1 MNSVHN
7 VSAASTAPS
16 TAPSTTS
23 SAASLPSSAGALDP
37 ASSAAGQTLTFIT
50 GSSRGLGEA
59 LARECLQAGHQ
70 VIGIARGRSEA
81 LEQFARQNG
90 HSLQQWQA
98 DLAEPLVIA
107 RHLGDWLRTQP
118 ADWASVNLIN
128 NAGVI
133 PAPGPTEAQTL
144 EVLSS
149 ALRVGL
155 EATLL
160 ISAAFL
166 DATGHWV
173 GHRRIL
179 NISSGLGRRAMAGLA
194 VYCAAKAG
202 MDNLSRAMA
211 LDEEVKASQGRPSAR
226 VVSLAPGIINTD
238 MQATIRGGGPEGFPD
253 RDRFVAF
260 ETEGQ
265 LASAADT
272 ACKVLAWLSRQDF
285 GQQVL
290 ADVRDA

>member
-1 MNSVHN
+1 MAESLASPSAPAVRDSSVPQAF
-7 VSAASTAPS
+7 SAADET
-16 TAPSTTS
+16 
-23 SAASLPSSAGALDP
+23 L
-37 ASSAAGQTLTFIT
+37 SAAGRTLTLIT

-70 VIGIARGRSEA
+70 VIGIARGRSDA
-81 LEQFARQNG
+81 LEQFAREHG
-90 HSLQQWQA
+90 YPLQQWQA

-107 RHLGDWLRTQP
+107 RHVGDWLRTQP
-118 ADWASVNLIN
+118 QDWAAVNLVN

-133 PAPGPTEAQTL
+133 PSPGPVEASTL
-144 EVLSS
+144 EVLSG

-166 DATGHWV
+166 EATATWPGD
-173 GHRRIL
+173 RRIL
-179 NISSGLGRRAMAGLA
+179 NISSGLGRRAMAGSA

-211 LDEEVKASQGRPSAR
+211 LDEEVKAAQGRPFAR
-226 VVSLAPGIINTD
+226 VVSLAPGIIDTD
-238 MQATIRGGGPEGFPD
+238 MQATIRGGASDGFPD

-260 ETEGQ
+260 KTEGQ
-265 LASAADT
+265 LASAQDT
-272 ACKVLAWLSRQDF
+272 ARKVLRWLARNDF

-290 ADVRDA
+290 ADVREA

>member
-1 MNSVHN
+1 MDATLSP
-7 VSAASTAPS
+7 PS
-16 TAPSTTS
+16 TIT
-23 SAASLPSSAGALDP
+23 PSSP
-37 ASSAAGQTLTFIT
+37 ASATEAQASAAGRTLTFIT

-70 VIGIARGRSEA
+70 VIGIARGRSDA
-81 LEQFARQNG
+81 LEAFARQHG
-90 HSLQQWQA
+90 HALQQWQA
-98 DLAEPLVIA
+98 DLSEPLVIA
-107 RHLGDWLRTQP
+107 RHVGDWLRTQP
-118 ADWASVNLIN
+118 GDWSAVNLVN

-133 PAPGPTEAQTL
+133 PTPGPVEATSLETL
-144 EVLSS
+144 SG

-166 DATGHWV
+166 DATLAWPAD
-173 GHRRIL
+173 RRIL
-179 NISSGLGRRAMAGLA
+179 NISSGLGRRAMAGSA

-211 LDEEVKASQGRPSAR
+211 LDEEVKAGQGRPFAR
-226 VVSLAPGIINTD
+226 VVSLAPGIIDTD
-238 MQATIRGGGPEGFPD
+238 MQATIRGGSAEQFPD

-260 ETEGQ
+260 KTEGQ
-265 LASAADT
+265 LASAEDT
-272 ACKVLAWLSRQDF
+272 ARKVLSYLSRKDF